1 MGQGVSDVRRQRR
14 GAVNGARGTGRG
26 RLWCWLV
33 CLALWGNLC
42 RAELPA
48 EALSLADNLIN
59 PGQFN
64 QFNQQ
69 VLQNLIRQQ
78 PELARY
84 QGVVQRWSK
93 ETLSWPE
100 VRQGLALH
108 YAQHFTRDEM
118 AQMNAFFASPTGK
131 KYVKYAPLLREET
144 LAVGQK
150 LIQAG
155 LPRLGLMLQVAKAQ
169 AGDTSPNGLPLP
181 ASGAPASHSDS
192 PAASAAT
199 GTALGR

>member
-1 MGQGVSDVRRQRR
+1 MGQGVGNGTWQRTGSVS
-14 GAVNGARGTGRG
+14 GAGCTGRG

-33 CLALWGNLC
+33 CLALWGSVC

-69 VLQNLIRQQ
+69 VLQDLIRQQ

-118 AQMNAFFASPTGK
+118 AQMNVFFATPTGK

-144 LAVGQK
+144 LAVGQN

-155 LPRLGLMLQVAKAQ
+155 LPRLALMLQVAKAQ
-169 AGDTSPNGLPLP
+169 AGDTSPTGVTLP
-181 ASGAPASHSDS
+181 ASGALTAQPVSAAVS
-192 PAASAAT
+192 AASPDDN
-199 GTALGR
+199 RR

>member
-1 MGQGVSDVRRQRR
+1 VS
-14 GAVNGARGTGRG
+14 GAGCTGRG

-33 CLALWGNLC
+33 CLALWGNPC

-118 AQMNAFFASPTGK
+118 AQMNAFFTSPTGK

-144 LAVGQK
+144 LAVGQN

-155 LPRLGLMLQVAKAQ
+155 LPRLALMLQVAKAQ
-169 AGDTSPNGLPLP
+169 AGDTSPTGVTLP
-181 ASGAPASHSDS
+181 ASGALAAQPVSAAVS
-192 PAASAAT
+192 AASPDDN
-199 GTALGR
+199 